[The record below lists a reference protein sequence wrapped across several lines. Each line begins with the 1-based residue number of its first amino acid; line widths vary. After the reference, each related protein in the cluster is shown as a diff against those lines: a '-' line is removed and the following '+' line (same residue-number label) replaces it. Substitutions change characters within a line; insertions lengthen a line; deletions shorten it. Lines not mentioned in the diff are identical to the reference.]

1 MDKDRK
7 LKTALIIGRWQ
18 PWHEGHRALFCSAL
32 ERAERVAI
40 GVRATY
46 STDGKNPFSFDEV
59 KKFIDDDLSPEFK
72 GKYEI
77 IDLPNVTNFIYGRDV
92 GYKVE
97 KISFSDDIENISA
110 TNIRKEMNIT
120 PVKHDVQVQERNQRY
135 GHKGGIIWLTGLS
148 GSGKTTIA
156 KSLERK
162 LFNSGHNIYMLDGD
176 NVRDGLNT
184 NLGFSE
190 VDRAENIWRIGEVAT
205 LFAQAG
211 FIVITAFISPFA
223 KDRQNALATFSEN
236 SSEVYLS
243 CDLETC
249 ENRDPK
255 GLYKKARNGEI
266 KDFTGIDSP
275 YEIPTSPDFILDT
288 QNKSISECENE
299 LYEFILS
306 KTSIS

>member
-1 MDKDRK
+1 
-7 LKTALIIGRWQ
+7 
-18 PWHEGHRALFCSAL
+18 
-32 ERAERVAI
+32 
-40 GVRATY
+40 
-46 STDGKNPFSFDEV
+46 
-59 KKFIDDDLSPEFK
+59 
-72 GKYEI
+72 
-77 IDLPNVTNFIYGRDV
+77 
-92 GYKVE
+92 
-97 KISFSDDIENISA
+97 
-110 TNIRKEMNIT
+110 
-120 PVKHDVQVQERNQRY
+120 
-135 GHKGGIIWLTGLS
+135 
-148 GSGKTTIA
+148 
-156 KSLERK
+156 
-162 LFNSGHNIYMLDGD
+162 MLDGD
-176 NVRDGLNT
+176 NVRDGLNS

-190 VDRAENIWRIGEVAT
+190 VDRAENIRRIGEVAS

-223 KDRQNALATFSEN
+223 KDRQTALATFSEN

-249 ENRDPK
+249 ENMDPK

-288 QNKSISECENE
+288 QNKSITECENE